1 MVLRKIKI
9 YYLFFFYPAKK
20 RMKISSTQISTYVAD
35 SQNSFE
41 QMDEIDYFAKMISA
55 QLRRLGDKN
64 CSKAKLKIMEVLH
77 QTEFDDF

>member
-1 MVLRKIKI
+1 
-9 YYLFFFYPAKK
+9 
-20 RMKISSTQISTYVAD
+20 MKISSTQISTYVAD

-64 CSKAKLKIMEVLH
+64 CSKAKIKIMEVLH